1 MVAGQTPPFPDEL
14 TRKRPLR
21 YPEETDAVN
30 QRVVSRA
37 AEDAIFASLPA
48 SSSSSLVFNGSSHP
62 SVLYYCLLHV
72 LRGASPGRISK
83 KSHSGEKSCAKK
95 RSSAKKSNLL
105 RFCVFLLCNG
115 FAYIGE

>member
-1 MVAGQTPPFPDEL
+1 MVAGQTPPFLDEIM
-14 TRKRPLR
+14 RKRPLR

-48 SSSSSLVFNGSSHP
+48 SSSLVFNGSSHP

-95 RSSAKKSNLL
+95 RLSAKKRSLL
-105 RFCVFLLCNG
+105 CFCVFLLCND

>member
-1 MVAGQTPPFPDEL
+1 M
-14 TRKRPLR
+14 RKRPLR

-48 SSSSSLVFNGSSHP
+48 SSSSLVFNGSSHP
-62 SVLYYCLLHV
+62 SVLYYCLLYV
-72 LRGASPGRISK
+72 LHAASPGRISK

-95 RSSAKKSNLL
+95 RSSAKKAISYVSVYFYYVITLL
-105 RFCVFLLCNG
+105 ILVNRVQ
-115 FAYIGE
+115 